1 MKILTIGG
9 ATQDIFLRHK
19 EGADTLQLT
28 KKYSEENYMIFKAGE
43 KIELDEI
50 IYATGGGSTNSA
62 TSFKRLGFQTSCFCK
77 IGKDEPGEIILKK
90 LSTEGID
97 ASNIVRTSNHSS
109 GKSFIINS
117 LSGERTIFVFRG
129 ANSFIKKENLPLK
142 AIEKSDLIYVTSL
155 SHGSSSLLPDIT
167 KHAKKHNILVATNP
181 GTSQL
186 AKGAT
191 ILKNSLKQ
199 VDILILNSSEAKT
212 LMFSLMKSDV
222 AYQEISEPKITDH
235 ISEKLKLTASAKTP
249 KEEKAHLLHTTIMH
263 EDLCFNLRTFF
274 KETLKLGP
282 KTVVVTDGKQGVYVA
297 KDNEILFHP
306 SVVKTEIVDTL
317 GAGDAFGSSFV
328 ATLVKTENI
337 EAALRAGIINSA
349 SVISYIGA
357 KQGLLTWGKMQKKS
371 DGLDK
376 TLLQHYPL

>member
-9 ATQDIFLRHK
+9 ATQDIFLRCN
-19 EGADTLQLT
+19 EGADILRLT

-77 IGKDEPGEIILKK
+77 IGKDESGEIILKK
-90 LSTEGID
+90 LSEESID

-117 LSGERTIFVFRG
+117 LSGEGTIFVFRG
-129 ANSFIKKENLPLK
+129 ANSFIKKEELPLE
-142 AIEKSDLIYVTSL
+142 AIEKSDLIYITSL
-155 SHGSSSLLPDIT
+155 SHGSSALLPNIT

-191 ILKNSLKQ
+191 VLKNSLKQ

-222 AYQEISEPKITDH
+222 AYQEISE
-235 ISEKLKLTASAKTP
+235 KLKLTTSAKTS

-282 KTVVVTDGKQGVYVA
+282 KTVVVTDGKRGVYVA
-297 KDNEILFHP
+297 KDDKILFHP
-306 SVVKTEIVDTL
+306 SIKAEVIDTL

-337 EAALRAGIINSA
+337 ESALRAGIINSA

-357 KQGLLTWGKMQKKS
+357 KPGLLTW
-371 DGLDK
+371 
-376 TLLQHYPL
+376 